1 MNHMNH
7 NKIESPEAHQSS
19 YPDIRAS
26 DSGDDRLERREPA
39 QRVPAL
45 KMPSLTPVVTYTL
58 LAVTVLI
65 FLLQVGTQNLLGLD
79 IPAMLGVKA
88 NEMILRGQVW
98 RLITPM
104 FLHGSILHLGFNMY
118 ALYVIGA
125 GLERFYGHS
134 RFLILYVLAGFCGN
148 VMSFL
153 LTPARS
159 LGSSTAIFGLLGA
172 QGVFLYQN
180 RRIFGRMAQRS
191 LINLLVSA
199 GINLAIGMSPGIDNW
214 GHIGGLIAGTL
225 FAWSA
230 GPVLNVEGIYPDLRL
245 VDARSSGDTLRAAL
259 GVAALFAAL
268 AVVGMFLKM

>member
-1 MNHMNH
+1 M
-7 NKIESPEAHQSS
+7 KV
-19 YPDIRAS
+19 PD
-26 DSGDDRLERREPA
+26 
-39 QRVPAL
+39 
-45 KMPSLTPVVTYTL
+45 LTPLVTYTL
-58 LAVTVLI
+58 LGVTVLV

-153 LTPARS
+153 LTPAPS

-191 LINLLVSA
+191 LINLLVIA

-214 GHIGGLIAGTL
+214 GHIGGMIGGLL
-225 FAWSA
+225 FAWMGGPLLYVKGEIPPYQLADHHSIRDIIRA
-230 GPVLNVEGIYPDLRL
+230 GVLVWIIFTILAVIPVLLH
-245 VDARSSGDTLRAAL
+245 L
-259 GVAALFAAL
+259 G
-268 AVVGMFLKM
+268 